1 MINSTALLLL
11 EDGRQPSLPE
21 IGFLTD
27 LAQAPYITGVSGFT
41 HGTGF
46 LGSNGFIHYTP
57 EANYFGAAQFLGSIG
72 QNEAAND
79 SVFKRRIA
87 A

>member
-1 MINSTALLLL
+1 MVFSLFLSRGGKQT
-11 EDGRQPSLPE
+11 SLPE

-27 LAQAPYITGVSGFT
+27 LEHAPYITGVSGFT

-46 LGSNGFIHYTP
+46 LDANGFVHYTP
-57 EANYFGAAQFLGSIG
+57 DANYFGAVQFLGSIG